1 MLHRV
6 LSPANAHQEFVD
18 CGLIDGHLSKAVICR
33 RTRAR
38 AKLVLLGSATTLAT
52 VPLFAGLL
60 SLMRNREWLH
70 TLPSDAGQD
79 TGIAALLP
87 QVVRQ
92 QS

>member
-1 MLHRV
+1 MDWGWV
-6 LSPANAHQEFVD
+6 
-18 CGLIDGHLSKAVICR
+18 DGHLSKAVPCR

-60 SLMRNREWLH
+60 SLMRKREWLH
-70 TLPSDAGQD
+70 QLPSDAGQD
-79 TGIAALLP
+79 AGIAALLP
-87 QVVRQ
+87 DSVRQ